1 MEEALVTDVEVVA
14 LEIVVEVAAVEEVV
28 EEALVTDEEVVPAL
42 IEEDLEASEEAVVV
56 AVEALVMTCLVKV

>member
-1 MEEALVTDVEVVA
+1 M
-14 LEIVVEVAAVEEVV
+14 
-28 EEALVTDEEVVPAL
+28 VTDEEVVPAL